1 MIADMKHRVTI
12 KQPVLSPDGAGG
24 FSESWQNLATA
35 PVVYAAITPATA
47 GEQLKFGQIESTT
60 THKIVIRY
68 RTDITPGMILI
79 DEDSVTYSIISVA
92 DQNGAKVYLALLASV
107 RSS

>member
-1 MIADMKHRVTI
+1 MIADMKRRVTI
-12 KQPVLSPDGAGG
+12 QQAVLVPDGAGG
-24 FSESWQNLATA
+24 FSETWQNLATA
-35 PVVYAAITPATA
+35 PVVYAAITPVGA
-47 GEQLKFGQIESTT
+47 GEQMKYGQIEATT
-60 THKIVIRY
+60 THHIVMRY

-79 DEDSVTYSIISVA
+79 DEDAVTYNIISVA